1 MLHVVG
7 RQFAEHVISQAIHD
21 TLPRLAA
28 TAARV
33 LRLNTDNGRQH
44 LVDHV
49 RLITA
54 PRHSHVHTRP
64 LLAVLCSQL
73 QTMTLNYMMKKTVQ
87 ADDKLFSG
95 TVCSNHC
102 LHHLLQPDRS
112 MFPMS
117 LRPRGHSFDLPMLG
131 SNMT

>member
-54 PRHSHVHTRP
+54 PRHSHTHPAVTR
-64 LLAVLCSQL
+64 CSL
-73 QTMTLNYMMKKTVQ
+73 FTA
-87 ADDKLFSG
+87 ADDDLE
-95 TVCSNHC
+95 
-102 LHHLLQPDRS
+102 LHDEENS
-112 MFPMS
+112 TS
-117 LRPRGHSFDLPMLG
+117 
-131 SNMT
+131 